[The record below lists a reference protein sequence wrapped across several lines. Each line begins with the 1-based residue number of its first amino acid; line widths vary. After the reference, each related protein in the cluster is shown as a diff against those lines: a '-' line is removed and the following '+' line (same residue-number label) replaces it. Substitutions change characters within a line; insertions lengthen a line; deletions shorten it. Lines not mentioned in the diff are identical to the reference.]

1 MIPSN
6 PTKGRPEHLNPV
18 KAIENIHKYE
28 WTCAIIF
35 ALRKP
40 VNDSWVSPF
49 IFPDSSGIWLET
61 RKSID
66 LKSTW
71 NIPSGTT

>member
-1 MIPSN
+1 MN
-6 PTKGRPEHLNPV
+6 EHV
-18 KAIENIHKYE
+18 
-28 WTCAIIF
+28 AIIF

-40 VNDSWVSPF
+40 DDDSWVSPF
-49 IFPDSSGIWLET
+49 IFPDSPGIWLET
-61 RKSID
+61 WKSIA